1 MFKNNFKQT
10 SLLIALTLVS
20 FTAGYTL
27 HPFIAKAESTSLGI
41 FLKAYDILNFEYL
54 EDLDN
59 EKLVQGAIKGMLE
72 ATGDPY
78 TRYMDPKSY
87 QGMKE
92 EREGSFSGVGIQI
105 GMRKHKDNGHE
116 IDLLTIIAPL
126 EDTPAW
132 KAGLLS
138 GDVILEIDG
147 KSTRGL
153 SIDEAVSKI
162 KGQRGTTVRLKIYRE
177 STKKVFEVSIVRDNI
192 VPKVVKS
199 KMLDNGIAYVRLS
212 TFMSSEAP
220 NELKDTF
227 KKLKKQKINGL
238 VFDLRGNPGG
248 LLPNAVKVASMFIP
262 KGPIVQIVNKKM
274 DKEILEATGNLEIP
288 ENIPIALLID
298 GGSASASEIV
308 AGALKDAN
316 RAILIGTRTF
326 GKGLVQTVH
335 ELDDGSGMT
344 ITTNKYLT
352 RNGNDINKKGIEPN
366 IVVELPKD
374 KLIDTDKIP
383 DKNDT
388 QLIRAIEEINKQLSL
403 KSTKKKIS

>member
-1 MFKNNFKQT
+1 MFKNNIKQT
-10 SLLIALTLVS
+10 SLVIALTLVS
-20 FTAGYTL
+20 FTAGYNL
-27 HPFIAKAESTSLGI
+27 HPLIARAENSTLGV
-41 FLKAYDILNFEYL
+41 FLKAYDLLNFEYL

-59 EKLVQGAIKGMLE
+59 DKLVQGAIRGMLE

-138 GDVILEIDG
+138 GDVILEIDN
-147 KSTRGL
+147 KSTKGL
-153 SIDEAVSKI
+153 SIDEAVNLI
-162 KGQRGTTVRLKIYRE
+162 KGQRGTTVKLKIFRE
-177 STKKVFEVSIVRDNI
+177 ATKKVFEVPIVRDNI
-192 VPKVVKS
+192 IPKVVKS
-199 KMLDNGIAYVRLS
+199 KMLENGIAYVRLT
-212 TFMSSEAP
+212 TFMSAEAP
-220 NELKDTF
+220 NELKNTF
-227 KKLKKQKINGL
+227 NKLKKEKMNGL
-238 VFDLRGNPGG
+238 IFDLRGNPGG

-274 DKEILEATGNLEIP
+274 DKEVLESTGKVEIP
-288 ENIPIALLID
+288 DNIPVILLID

-308 AGALKDAN
+308 AGALKDAG
-316 RAILIGTRTF
+316 RATLLGTKTF

-335 ELDDGSGMT
+335 ELEDGSGMT

-366 IVVELPKD
+366 IIVDLPKD
-374 KLIDTDKIP
+374 KIIENDFKIG

-388 QLIRAIEEINKQLSL
+388 QLMRAIEEMNKKLE
-403 KSTKKKIS
+403 KNTKNKVS

>member
-1 MFKNNFKQT
+1 MFKNNIKQT
-10 SLLIALTLVS
+10 SLIVALTLVS
-20 FTAGYTL
+20 FTAGYNL
-27 HPFIAKAESTSLGI
+27 HPFIAKAENSSFSLL
-41 FLKAYDILNFEYL
+41 LKAYDILNFEYL
-54 EDLDN
+54 EDIDN
-59 EKLVQGAIKGMLE
+59 NKIVQGAIKGMLE

-78 TRYMDPKSY
+78 TRYIDPKSY
-87 QGMKE
+87 KSMKE

-105 GMRKHKDNGHE
+105 GIRKHKDNGHE
-116 IDLLTIIAPL
+116 VDLLTIIAPL

-138 GDVILEIDG
+138 GDVILEIDN

-153 SIDEAVSKI
+153 SIDEAVSLI
-162 KGQRGTTVRLKIYRE
+162 KGQKGTTVKLKIFRE
-177 STKKVFEVSIVRDNI
+177 STKKIFEVPIVRDNI
-192 VPKVVKS
+192 VPKVVRY
-199 KMLDNGIAYVRLS
+199 KMLENGIAYVRLT

-220 NELKDTF
+220 NELKNTF
-227 KKLKKQKINGL
+227 NKLKKEKMNGL
-238 VFDLRGNPGG
+238 IFDLRGNPGG
-248 LLPNAVKVASMFIP
+248 LLPNAVKIASMFIP
-262 KGPIVQIVNKKM
+262 EGPIVQIVNKK
-274 DKEILEATGNLEIP
+274 KEKDILESTGKIEIP
-288 ENIPIALLID
+288 QSIPVVVLID

-316 RAILIGTRTF
+316 RAVLIGTKTF

-374 KLIDTDKIP
+374 KVIENDKIE
-383 DKNDT
+383 DKNDI
-388 QLIRAIEEINKQLSL
+388 QLMRAIEELNK
-403 KSTKKKIS
+403 KIAKNIKKKIS